1 MDILEIIS
9 DDIELT
15 KKGKDWWGLCP
26 WHGEKTPSFSVSP
39 AKGFFYCFG
48 CGKSGDAINWLMR
61 YRNMSYPQAAKYV
74 GKPVEERTEWV
85 SPKDRLMAAHRAL
98 REEWKTFGVE
108 WALCRAK
115 MTQGLGMS
123 EEFRIAT
130 LNQLYVL
137 LDRERDLQQRQDTID
152 RAYNMLG

>member
-1 MDILEIIS
+1 MDILEIIGA
-9 DDIELT
+9 DVTLRRE
-15 KKGKDWWGLCP
+15 GKEHTGACP
-26 WHGEKTPSFSVSP
+26 W
-39 AKGFFYCFG
+39 
-48 CGKSGDAINWLMR
+48 CGGSRRLRVWAETQRYWCRQCNRKGDAIQYLR
-61 YRNMSYPQAAKYV
+61 DYRNMTYPQAAKYM
-74 GKPVEERTEWV
+74 GKPVEERKGWV

-130 LNQLYVL
+130 LNQLCAL